1 MEREGTLG
9 AKREGTEQEEP
20 KRLISSG
27 ERQALRWIALGIV
40 LFFVTFIVGFVVANS

>member
-1 MEREGTLG
+1 MEREGALA
-9 AKREGTEQEEP
+9 AKRDESQEPERR
-20 KRLISSG
+20 RLISAG

>member
-1 MEREGTLG
+1 MERERILG
-9 AKREGTEQEEP
+9 SERRGTEEEEP
-20 KRLISSG
+20 RRLISAG